1 MWVAQV
7 QEQSL
12 RSRSRSRA
20 LSRLSPGLTTS
31 TTTTTS
37 ARTRAAVVL
46 LPSAALML
54 TLSCLFSPVPVQA
67 MTGTVSV
74 SIGVDAA
81 ALPLSSTEGGNI
93 FLAERTT
100 TTTVH
105 GLGCASHSQF
115 LASLVEPKAKVDA
128 ATLGQEKQGVM
139 RVSSGSMFVND
150 KQAVLYRNGK
160 GSGIDDGRSEE
171 TPAGC
176 IATGHGDPFI
186 ATSIQHPDD
195 QDYEQY
201 QQQHCHQQQQQPH
214 IEGFNDHQMSK
225 SKDLIGRKPRPS
237 RSTSNSSVGGEAL
250 RVKSPLF
257 SLPPLSWIRTHLGTK
272 TPYPHEN
279 RPVGPLEDTPEGYEL
294 VQLHLIC
301 RHGTRYPSASKSVG
315 FKNLADKLKGVKLPG
330 FEWIKDWP
338 SDALYPPARGNLL
351 SLQGDVDLYQIGR
364 RFAIRYKTL
373 LDKYPYDAN
382 TYKFTTSAKSRC
394 SQSAYGFSVG
404 FFEGRLATNS
414 ESDPGQRVI
423 GDRPVVQP
431 VDISMLPIGLDKEL
445 AVKYACPRWLENVK
459 DQPGVVLENRQFESK
474 FVPALADRLSAV
486 LSADA
491 ETPAA
496 MFNITVKDVGVIHNM
511 CGFEVAM
518 HNNDQTWCRLLGL
531 GLATSSKEGDHNED
545 EVKDSDVKDVFWK
558 YEIAGDLD
566 DYYTHGPGVPF
577 NRHLGCKLGTSLMEA
592 VETALSE
599 DKIGGGVSVPK
610 DTSPGALGSDDDEG
624 EAGVS
629 RALLKFGHSET
640 ILFFSSFLG
649 LYNQKGIPLTAD
661 MTPEQYAEREFRTSK
676 FSPFAANMAFEVYR
690 PTAAETSPRTRKAR
704 RRLEAEAA
712 ANPEDSNT
720 KPTPRGLIRLLV
732 NEEPFILPGCGSD
745 YFCDWSTFK
754 KVLQLAGTG
763 CDFDSCCSTLTKP
776 TPTPAPASEVKG
788 EAKAKA
794 KAVFLAVV
802 QGFRHQVVF
811 ERNEEPQQPV
821 CLAVDPVVK

>member
-1 MWVAQV
+1 MWVVQV
-7 QEQSL
+7 QEQSPQP
-12 RSRSRSRA
+12 RA
-20 LSRLSPGLTTS
+20 LSRLSPGLTAW
-31 TTTTTS
+31 TTTITS
-37 ARTRAAVVL
+37 ASTRPAVVL

-74 SIGVDAA
+74 PVGVDAA
-81 ALPLSSTEGGNI
+81 ALRLSSAEGGNV

-100 TTTVH
+100 TTTVY

-115 LASLVEPKAKVDA
+115 LASLVEPKAKIDA
-128 ATLGQEKQGVM
+128 TNLSQERQSIV
-139 RVSSGSMFVND
+139 RVSSGSLFVND
-150 KQAVLYRNGK
+150 KQIVLYHNGK
-160 GSGIDDGRSEE
+160 GSGIDNGRSNE
-171 TPAGC
+171 TPAEC
-176 IATGHGDPFI
+176 IATGHGDSSI
-186 ATSIQHPDD
+186 ATPIQHPDD
-195 QDYEQY
+195 QDCEQH
-201 QQQHCHQQQQQPH
+201 QQQHHHQQQQQPP
-214 IEGFNDHQMSK
+214 IEGLRDHRMGE
-225 SKDLIGRKPRPS
+225 SKDLIGRNPQPS
-237 RSTSNSSVGGEAL
+237 RIASNSSVKEEAL

-257 SLPPLSWIRTHLGTK
+257 SLPPLNWIRTHLGTK
-272 TPYPHEN
+272 SPYPHES

-315 FKNLADKLKGVKLPG
+315 FKNLADKLKGFKLPG

-338 SDALYPPARGNLL
+338 SDALYPPAKGNLL
-351 SLQGDVDLYQIGR
+351 SLQGDADLYQIGR
-364 RFAIRYKTL
+364 RFAIRYKAL

-382 TYKFTTSAKSRC
+382 SYKFTTSALSRC

-404 FFEGRLATNS
+404 FFEGRFATDS
-414 ESDPGQRVI
+414 GSDPKQAVI

-459 DQPGVVLENRQFESK
+459 DQPGVVLENKQFESK

-486 LSADA
+486 LSVGA
-491 ETPAA
+491 ETPATR
-496 MFNITVKDVGVIHNM
+496 FNITVKDVGVIQNM

-518 HNNDQTWCRLLGL
+518 HNNDQTWCRFLGL
-531 GLATSSKEGDHNED
+531 GLATPSKEGSNNDD
-545 EVKDSDVKDVFWK
+545 EVKDSEVKDVFRN

-566 DYYTHGPGVPF
+566 DYYAHGPGVPF

-592 VETALSE
+592 VEVALTE
-599 DKIGGGVSVPK
+599 NKTGGGVSVSK
-610 DTSPGALGSDDDEG
+610 NTSPGALSSDGDEG
-624 EAGVS
+624 EPGVS

-649 LYNQKGIPLTAD
+649 LYNQKGAPLTAD

-690 PTAAETSPRTRKAR
+690 PTAAETSPRTRKVR

-712 ANPEDSNT
+712 TTPEDNST
-720 KPTPRGLIRLLV
+720 KPAPRGLIRLLV
-732 NEEPFILPGCGSD
+732 NEEPLVLPGCGSD

-776 TPTPAPASEVKG
+776 TPTTAPGSEVK
-788 EAKAKA
+788 EEVKTKAKT
-794 KAVFLAVV
+794 VFLAIV
-802 QGFRHQVVF
+802 QGFRHQAVF
-811 ERNEEPQQPV
+811 ERKETPQQPV
-821 CLAVDPVVK
+821 CLAVDPIVK